1 MTPRTINLLHV
12 EDDAIEQA
20 LICQFLNAIEGFSF
34 AVTAATTEEAA
45 VAAFRRGGI
54 EFVILDYQLES
65 GDGLS
70 CLHKVRRLDPY
81 VPVVVVSGT
90 ATPEVVAEFLR
101 FGADG
106 YLSKGN
112 LNPEDLAQSIRAAL
126 RRADEWRRQDA
137 SETR

>member
-20 LICQFLNAIEGFSF
+20 LIGQLLSVIEGFSF
-34 AVTAATTEEAA
+34 TVTAASTEEAA
-45 VAAFRRGGI
+45 MTAFRRGGI

-70 CLHKVRRLDPY
+70 CLHKVRRMDPY

-90 ATPEVVAEFLR
+90 ATPEIVAEFLR

-106 YLSKGN
+106 YLPKSN
-112 LNPEDLAQSIRAAL
+112 LNAEDLAQSIRAAL
-126 RRADEWRRQDA
+126 RRADEWRRQA
-137 SETR
+137 APKTR